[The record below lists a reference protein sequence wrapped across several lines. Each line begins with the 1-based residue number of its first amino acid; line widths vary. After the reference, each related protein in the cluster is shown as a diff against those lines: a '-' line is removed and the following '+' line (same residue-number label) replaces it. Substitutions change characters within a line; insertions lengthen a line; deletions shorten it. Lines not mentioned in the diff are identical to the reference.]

1 MAETAK
7 WTRPQDWGEL
17 VVGVLVALSPIVVGT
32 TAAAMS
38 TLIVL
43 GALIALDALVS
54 LAQPGFVV
62 GEGLEVVLGAL
73 LFISPFVLGFFGMNG
88 ASWVAWIGGALT
100 VAAGLGAL
108 PAATSSRKAV
118 PH

>member
-1 MAETAK
+1 MAETSK

-17 VVGVLVALSPIVVGT
+17 VVGVLVALSTIVVGG
-32 TAAAMS
+32 TAAAIS
-38 TLIVL
+38 TLVVL

-62 GEGLEVVLGAL
+62 GEGLEVVLGVL
-73 LFISPFVLGFFGMNG
+73 LFVSPFVLGFFGMNG

-100 VAAGLGAL
+100 VLAGAGAL
-108 PAATSSRKAV
+108 PAAGNARRAV

>member
-1 MAETAK
+1 MARTAK

-17 VVGVLVALSPIVVGT
+17 VVGVLVALSPIVVGS
-32 TAAAMS
+32 AAAATS
-38 TLIVL
+38 ALIVL
-43 GALIALDALVS
+43 GALIALDAVVA
-54 LAQPGFVV
+54 LARPGFVV

-73 LFISPFVLGFFGMNG
+73 LFLSPFVLGFVGMNP

-100 VAAGLGAL
+100 VIAGLGAL
-108 PAATSSRKAV
+108 PAATSARKAV